1 MRPAPTR
8 DAGFTV
14 LPAVD
19 VAGGRAAQVVG
30 GTTSD
35 PAAVALGWV
44 RRGAGWLHLVD
55 LDRAFGRGDNAALL
69 ASLVASAPVPVQLSG
84 GLADQQSVATALA
97 TGAAR
102 VTLSSLA
109 LRDPAWV
116 GQLVREHG
124 VRIAIGLD
132 VRGDEVVARGTSV
145 TVGRL
150 EDVLDSVH
158 GVGCETF
165 VVADASRD
173 GTLRGADEALFRRV
187 CDLVSGSAVVA
198 SGGVASLDDLRQL
211 RALRDTGVRG
221 AVLGAAL
228 YRGVFTLEDALAVAD
243 GRVP

>member
-1 MRPAPTR
+1 MKPERIG
-8 DAGFTV
+8 DHGFTV

-35 PAAVALGWV
+35 PAAVALEWV

-69 ASLVASAPVPVQLSG
+69 GGLVRSAPVPVQLSG
-84 GLADQQSVATALA
+84 GLAEQESVADALA

-124 VRIAIGLD
+124 ARIAIGLD
-132 VRGDEVVARGTSV
+132 VRGDEVVARGTHV
-145 TVGRL
+145 TVGPL
-150 EDVLDSVH
+150 MDVLDAVR

-187 CDLVSGSAVVA
+187 CEQVGGSAVVA
-198 SGGVASLDDLRQL
+198 SGGVASLDDLRRL

-221 AVLGAAL
+221 VVLGAAL
-228 YRGVFTLEDALAVAD
+228 YRGAFTLEDALAVAA
-243 GRVP
+243 GLP